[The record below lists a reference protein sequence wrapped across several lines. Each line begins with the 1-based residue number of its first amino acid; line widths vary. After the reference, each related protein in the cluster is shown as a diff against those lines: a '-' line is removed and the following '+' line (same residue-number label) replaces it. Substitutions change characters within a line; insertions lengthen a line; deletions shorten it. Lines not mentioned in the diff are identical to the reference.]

1 MPPMLY
7 RIARA
12 VAEAF
17 KFVAFGGFIVAFFTA
32 FAFVFILPIVPLFL
46 IISAPFVLVLCW
58 ITSDILSN
66 VEKYL
71 ARRALRADRCPAC
84 ASSVE
89 RFVVGKELVS
99 ECPAC
104 RRLYEADGDIWQ
116 QDPDATATAAGGVQ
130 GEIRRGPDD
139 GIEFAAR

>member
-1 MPPMLY
+1 MLY

-17 KFVAFGGFIVAFFTA
+17 KFVALGGFIVAFFTA

-58 ITSDILSN
+58 LTSDILSN
-66 VEKYL
+66 LEQFL
-71 ARRALRADRCPAC
+71 ARRALRGDRCPAC
-84 ASSVE
+84 AAGIE
-89 RFVVGKELVS
+89 RFVVGKETVS

-104 RRLYEADGDIWQ
+104 RRIYEADGDIWQ
-116 QDPDATATAAGGVQ
+116 RDPDATATAAEGVGEGTQRGSDDGVQ
-130 GEIRRGPDD
+130 
-139 GIEFAAR
+139 FAGR